1 MKAKLTFLGTGTSQG
16 VPIIGCGCEVCRS
29 TDSRDKRFRSSAL
42 VEYGGLKI
50 LVDAGPD
57 FRSQMLREGVNHLDA
72 ILLTHDHLDHIRSL
86 GSFCKH
92 LCKPV
97 WATEQL
103 HKSLSRHFMT
113 HEYISGCRNVLAEN
127 KWNEVVEGKIKVRYF
142 VVPHDATQTVGFA
155 ICIGDTHYVHITD
168 CGGMTQEAVQF
179 CSQADS
185 VVLESNYDRQMLLNG
200 PYTQELKTRILNGNG
215 HLSNDDCAS
224 AIKSFMHPGLKN
236 LFLCHLSENNNTPE
250 LAYESAKTAISDNS
264 NIRLQTLPRRTPS
277 SLIIL

>member
-1 MKAKLTFLGTGTSQG
+1 M
-16 VPIIGCGCEVCRS
+16 
-29 TDSRDKRFRSSAL
+29 
-42 VEYGGLKI
+42 
-50 LVDAGPD
+50 
-57 FRSQMLREGVNHLDA
+57 
-72 ILLTHDHLDHIRSL
+72 
-86 GSFCKH
+86 
-92 LCKPV
+92 
-97 WATEQL
+97 
-103 HKSLSRHFMT
+103 
-113 HEYISGCRNVLAEN
+113 
-127 KWNEVVEGKIKVRYF
+127 
-142 VVPHDATQTVGFA
+142 GFA

-200 PYTQELKTRILNGNG
+200 PYTQELKSRILNGNG

-264 NIRLQTLPRRTPS
+264 HIRLQTLPRRTPS

>member
-1 MKAKLTFLGTGTSQG
+1 MESKVIFKSFSSGSCGNCYYLGLEDESGRHG
-16 VPIIGCGCEVCRS
+16 VLI
-29 TDSRDKRFRSSAL
+29 
-42 VEYGGLKI
+42 
-50 LVDAGPD
+50 DAGVSPRRVKKELLADGLSFDD
-57 FRSQMLREGVNHLDA
+57 FNA

-155 ICIGDTHYVHITD
+155 ICIGDKHYVHITD

-200 PYTQELKTRILNGNG
+200 PYTQELKSRILNGNG